1 MIKSQFAKLQS
12 MLKLST
18 IHSYRTVIYKGS
30 FEIFTISTH
39 ISAPRHKRKR
49 PFWSNVY
56 SAKSFP
62 ICLVCVLAQIG
73 RMLPDFTDRFQR
85 IAGKETKSES
95 FCRHPSSVPPSPWL
109 QQTKQNK
116 PYRNTSNRLFFNNS
130 LIFYVQ
136 IKEELW
142 KLKERQVKPSC
153 RLPYITHFL
162 PYYRYTALLDL
173 CLKTGLKLKLF
184 LRYLLNYWKWNK
196 LLNVLDAKNK
206 ACHIWFWLFV
216 FVFVVLYGNGCYCL
230 LLNQLLLFN

>member
-1 MIKSQFAKLQS
+1 

-30 FEIFTISTH
+30 FEIFTICTH

-73 RMLPDFTDRFQR
+73 CMFPDFTDRFQR

-116 PYRNTSNRLFFNNS
+116 PYRNTSNRLFSIILLYFMYRLRKSCGN
-130 LIFYVQ
+130 
-136 IKEELW
+136 
-142 KLKERQVKPSC
+142 LKKG
-153 RLPYITHFL
+153 
-162 PYYRYTALLDL
+162 
-173 CLKTGLKLKLF
+173 K
-184 LRYLLNYWKWNK
+184 
-196 LLNVLDAKNK
+196 
-206 ACHIWFWLFV
+206 
-216 FVFVVLYGNGCYCL
+216 
-230 LLNQLLLFN
+230 